1 MNYYKRPIT
10 QAFRQPVQVV
20 GWEYLVESEKEALT
34 VCYQDRFVRVTR
46 EPINTERRVSDG
58 IIWVDKRETTE
69 EEFTAAY
76 QQAMNALIGLPQDIA
91 SLAGLV
97 PALENPVRMPAE
109 GRQFYAI

>member
-46 EPINTERRVSDG
+46 EPISEYRKVSG
-58 IIWVDKRETTE
+58 YSIWNDKRETTE
-69 EEFTAAY
+69 EEFVAAY
-76 QQAMNALIGLPQDIA
+76 QQAMTALVGLPQDIA

-97 PALENPVRMPAE
+97 PALENPVHMPAE
-109 GRQFYAI
+109 GII